1 SKFIKQR
8 YQTFYNDCK
17 DYFDLEQNYLY
28 KNIQLSNVKIEII
41 NKFKELLNFDFFD
54 NREVSFN
61 SFSEGEKNLFLSN
74 LEIYSKF
81 QEGNKIILLD
91 EIELFLHPQW
101 QKQYINSLLQLFE
114 FNHIHFI
121 FVTHSPFLLSD
132 LPKKNIIFLDKVD
145 ENTKDKY
152 PSINIEKLEKG
163 NCLNVSKFIN
173 INPFGA
179 NIHTLLSHGFFMKDG
194 LMGEFAKNKISKILK
209 FLSEENKFI
218 DLEVKILPPL
228 KIQNNFFEKNL
239 KPIIEFIGEEFLKEK
254 LLKMY
259 EIKFPKCNE
268 AKIKELENEIKRL
281 KNASN

>member
-1 SKFIKQR
+1 M
-8 YQTFYNDCK
+8 
-17 DYFDLEQNYLY
+17 
-28 KNIQLSNVKIEII
+28 
-41 NKFKELLNFDFFD
+41 
-54 NREVSFN
+54 
-61 SFSEGEKNLFLSN
+61 
-74 LEIYSKF
+74 
-81 QEGNKIILLD
+81 
-91 EIELFLHPQW
+91 
-101 QKQYINSLLQLFE
+101 FE

-228 KIQNNFFEKNL
+228 K
-239 KPIIEFIGEEFLKEK
+239 
-254 LLKMY
+254 Y
-259 EIKFPKCNE
+259 
-268 AKIKELENEIKRL
+268 KITF
-281 KNASN
+281 